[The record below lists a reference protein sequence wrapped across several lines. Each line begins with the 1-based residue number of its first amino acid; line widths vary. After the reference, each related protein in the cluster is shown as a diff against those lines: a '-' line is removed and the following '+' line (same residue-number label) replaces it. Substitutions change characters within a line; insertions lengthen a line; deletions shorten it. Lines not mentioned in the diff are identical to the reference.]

1 VFRTGNACNRGI
13 MTGAVLAAS
22 LALAAPAAAQGPVEI
37 TFSPGGALFFT
48 EGTEGTEPDFT
59 SYSLAASVTYNA
71 TRHIGFE
78 GELGGA
84 FGVDQRLN
92 LVDDPFDSARPP
104 NTLTYTGNVLYYP
117 ATNERQLVPY
127 VTGGLGALTAFER
140 QAVGVSDTET
150 FFTGNFGGGVKYHF
164 GRWGVRG
171 DYRTFA
177 VRAKD
182 DAPAFFG
189 GDDTRWGHR
198 VTGSFLINLGS

>member
-1 VFRTGNACNRGI
+1 MAGS
-13 MTGAVLAAS
+13 VLAAS
-22 LALAAPAAAQGPVEI
+22 LAVAAPAAAQGPVEVTI
-37 TFSPGGALFFT
+37 SPGGGFFFT
-48 EGTEGTEPDFT
+48 EGTAGFEPDFS
-59 SYSLAASVTYNA
+59 SYSLAGSVTYNA
-71 TRHIGFE
+71 TRLIGFE

-84 FGVDQRLN
+84 IGVDQRLD
-92 LVDDPFDSARPP
+92 LIDDPFGSARPP
-104 NTLTYTGNVLYYP
+104 NMLTFTGNVLYYP

-127 VTGGLGALTAFER
+127 VTGGLGGLTVFER

-171 DYRTFA
+171 DYRAFA

-198 VTGSFLINLGS
+198 VAGSFLINLGS